1 MPICIL
7 APNTLH
13 PGSENQVIF
22 SKLLIALSQHFR
34 EDEKPD
40 EEKLKSEK
48 LQASVQARISEQSHK
63 FTDKKIKSA
72 FQNRVEAKKREDD

>member
-1 MPICIL
+1 M
-7 APNTLH
+7 
-13 PGSENQVIF
+13 F